1 MKMTIPTAVPAPT
14 ASISSTV
21 TVDCGSSSCAE
32 MAANHGQTNESGS
45 GSFSSSSS
53 IPSSTAMAH
62 PPPTLPHVP
71 SLLHNNTLHQPAD
84 GQQQQ
89 QRPRRRWWPATMEDD
104 NRHWQLPM
112 PYRPVTFSS
121 SSRMFLT
128 AVVLLCL
135 LCCPHY
141 ISCRQKRSAPS
152 AAGAVATNNEMMLP
166 EECYHRYADTDH
178 HLSLL
183 HWLHRKNAS
192 HYSPISPSY
201 QQALLKLQAQEL
213 AHGLQVTSGA
223 SSCNTRKMKVIS
235 ASTPLRERALCQF
248 EYVLNYN
255 PQRIPSTFTEVKC
268 SCPKPSVRMVGNRM
282 FECEPLRYQVR
293 VLLFDPQCSTYVEHT
308 ETIALACLPVLQ
320 ANTNAEGGDS
330 DDETMVPVPAEAP
343 SFMPT
348 R

>member
-1 MKMTIPTAVPAPT
+1 MYLITQMHFYRSQIPSLFSRWERALHHHHCRRRPPLPFPLRLLQVSQKRAAGGAPHNLQPLLPVVVGTFRAAQILMKMTIPTAVPAPT

-21 TVDCGSSSCAE
+21 TVDCGSSSSAE

-141 ISCRQKRSAPS
+141 IR
-152 AAGAVATNNEMMLP
+152 
-166 EECYHRYADTDH
+166 
-178 HLSLL
+178 
-183 HWLHRKNAS
+183 
-192 HYSPISPSY
+192 
-201 QQALLKLQAQEL
+201 
-213 AHGLQVTSGA
+213 
-223 SSCNTRKMKVIS
+223 
-235 ASTPLRERALCQF
+235 
-248 EYVLNYN
+248 
-255 PQRIPSTFTEVKC
+255 
-268 SCPKPSVRMVGNRM
+268 
-282 FECEPLRYQVR
+282 
-293 VLLFDPQCSTYVEHT
+293 
-308 ETIALACLPVLQ
+308 
-320 ANTNAEGGDS
+320 
-330 DDETMVPVPAEAP
+330 
-343 SFMPT
+343 
-348 R
+348 